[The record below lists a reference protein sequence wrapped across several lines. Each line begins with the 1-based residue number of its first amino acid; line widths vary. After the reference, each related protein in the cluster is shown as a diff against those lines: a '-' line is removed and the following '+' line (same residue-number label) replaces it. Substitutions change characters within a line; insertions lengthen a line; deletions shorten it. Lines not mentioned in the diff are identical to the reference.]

1 MIQKST
7 VSLNFLYG
15 TVTPQHCDR
24 DTGSLRSVYT
34 FGKQN
39 CSNHPKKVNYDAGNC
54 DNVR

>member
-1 MIQKST
+1 MST
-7 VSLNFLYG
+7 VSLDFLYG

-24 DTGSLRSVYT
+24 DTGSLRTVYT